1 MTEHSRIEAE
11 CADYLAAMGFLVIR
25 THDAR
30 NRPVEKGIAD
40 IIAMRNSYFAH
51 NLFLKV
57 IAVEVKAGKDKLSHD
72 QEQWLARAR
81 EQGVMILVVRSLD
94 ELRTVCF

>member
-1 MTEHSRIEAE
+1 LTEHSRIEAE
-11 CADYLAAMGFLVIR
+11 CADHLAALRFLVIR

-40 IIAMRNSYFAH
+40 LIAIRQSYKSYPVC
-51 NLFLKV
+51 NV
-57 IAVEVKAGKDKLSHD
+57 VAVEVKAGKDKLSHD